1 MSATL
6 RFSEDLVFATVWD
19 LVAGLFP
26 TDVQALIFKGFQN
39 ITATPGQNGPSYIVI
54 SPGVKVRTS
63 QGTRSYDSVAQTLT
77 LERGTTY
84 YYQVDAFGPLAPD
97 YADIITVAW
106 NSMYAATATQDAGAP
121 YQVLY
126 ADEPSQLNFTN
137 GELQYEQRFTT
148 KLYLQVNQAVTLPQ
162 QSSDQVPV
170 TILNLDPAGNPI
182 GPVDIWN
189 DV

>member
-6 RFSEDLVFATVWD
+6 RVTEDSVFATVWD
-19 LVAGLFP
+19 LIAGLFD
-26 TDVQALIFKGFQN
+26 TATQQLIFKGFQN
-39 ITATPGQNGPSYIVI
+39 VTATPGQNGPSYIVI

-63 QGTRSYDSVAQTLT
+63 QGSRSYDSVAQTIT
-77 LERGTTY
+77 VERGTTY

-97 YADIITVAW
+97 YADIVTVAW
-106 NSMYAATATQDAGAP
+106 NSMYAATATKDASAP
-121 YQVLY
+121 FQVLY

-162 QSSDQVPV
+162 QSADQVVIV
-170 TILNLDPAGNPI
+170 TNP
-182 GPVDIWN
+182 PLHSPPDLWP